1 MKKSKLA
8 LRQKKIKLNFFN
20 ESYKK
25 ADNFIKGS
33 NTISTIG
40 SKIYTLFEIKD
51 NSVMFK
57 SNNSRTR
64 SSKLDYKCKLST
76 KPFDLIIDINLE
88 EYKLSKLLNIN
99 SIIGEIIKTKLLF
112 NENISAEIS
121 INILSN
127 KKQEIIESSMIK
139 LNIINGKINLNKTK
153 LTNSKI
159 GDLELNN
166 SDLFFEN
173 DRLILN
179 TDVNFTVINY
189 KNLFSVFQTPK
200 AIRKPIKTVLIN
212 LDYDLLDDQINVNR
226 IMIDGDESND
236 EMMNLMEKLNY
247 SNDYHFNKSKRI
259 FNQMLSA
266 YAG

>member
-1 MKKSKLA
+1 
-8 LRQKKIKLNFFN
+8 
-20 ESYKK
+20 
-25 ADNFIKGS
+25 
-33 NTISTIG
+33 
-40 SKIYTLFEIKD
+40 
-51 NSVMFK
+51 
-57 SNNSRTR
+57 
-64 SSKLDYKCKLST
+64 
-76 KPFDLIIDINLE
+76 
-88 EYKLSKLLNIN
+88 
-99 SIIGEIIKTKLLF
+99 
-112 NENISAEIS
+112 
-121 INILSN
+121 
-127 KKQEIIESSMIK
+127 
-139 LNIINGKINLNKTK
+139 IINGKINLNKTK